1 MKYRELKQCFSCA
14 NNLYDFCF
22 HLGYH
27 GLKIPKFLRRFAAKS
42 KYHKAWLSGYSGAG
56 IAGIIEREEWK
67 IPLQDKSVY

>member
-1 MKYRELKQCFSCA
+1 MKYWELKQCFSCA
-14 NNLYDFCF
+14 NNLYGLFF

-27 GLKIPKFLRRFAAKS
+27 GCKVPRLLRRLAAKS

-67 IPLQDKSVY
+67 LPLNDRNVY